1 MGKDSGIQW
10 TTHTFNPWIGCQR
23 VSPGCVNCYAEAL
36 DKRWGGGLTERG
48 VKELRWGPTAPRI
61 RTSTAYW
68 SQPIAWN
75 RAAEAAGERHRVF
88 CASLADVFEQR
99 HGGEGDLDSWRL
111 SLFELIAHT
120 PHLDWLL
127 LTKRPENVRP
137 LLDRAI
143 DAYERTPS
151 GADGELLA
159 SRWLA
164 GEAPHN
170 VWLGTTVEDQAR
182 ADARIPA
189 LLSMPAKVRFLS
201 CEPLLERVNLT
212 LRSSATISKFFN
224 PVGAKEMKTIGIDWV
239 IVGGESGAGARMFDV
254 DWARDIMRQCRR
266 ARVAVFV
273 KQLGANA
280 VQSQESALVAGG
292 LYPADAGPRGRRP
305 ERFVTEDPAG
315 GDMAEWPED
324 LQVRELPR

>member
-1 MGKDSGIQW
+1 MGANSGIQW

-23 VSPGCVNCYAEAL
+23 VSPGCEHCYAEAL
-36 DKRWGGGLTERG
+36 DNRWGGGLDAQG
-48 VKELRWGPTAPRI
+48 VKRLRWGPTAPRI
-61 RTSTAYW
+61 RTSDAYW
-68 SQPIAWN
+68 QQPLAWN
-75 RAAEAAGERHRVF
+75 REAEKAGVRHRVF

-99 HGGEGDLDSWRL
+99 HRGEGDLDSWRL

-137 LLDRAI
+137 LLDRVI
-143 DAYERTPS
+143 DAYERTAG

-212 LRSSATISKFFN
+212 LCSSAIISKFFS
-224 PVGAKEMKTIGIDWV
+224 PKEMKTSGIDWV
-239 IVGGESGAGARMFDV
+239 IVGGESGAGARPFAV
-254 DWARDIMRQCRR
+254 DWARDIIRQCRR

-273 KQLGANA
+273 KQLGAK
-280 VQSQESALVAGG
+280 
-292 LYPADAGPRGRRP
+292 PCRGQVEYDREGSLRLP
-305 ERFVTEDPAG
+305 LKDPAG
-315 GDMAEWPED
+315 GDMAEWPDD
-324 LQVRELPR
+324 LRVRELPR